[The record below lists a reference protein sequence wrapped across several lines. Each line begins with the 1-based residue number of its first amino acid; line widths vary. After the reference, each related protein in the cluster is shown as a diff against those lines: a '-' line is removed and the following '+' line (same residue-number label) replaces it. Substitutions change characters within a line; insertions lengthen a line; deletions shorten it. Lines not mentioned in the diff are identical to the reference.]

1 MIECRAYR
9 DGVLREEAFD
19 PARAKE
25 ILDQKGSRVWLDLA
39 EPTAEELALIQREF
53 DLHPLV
59 IEDLEHRGQRAKL
72 EVYDRYYFMTI
83 HGLSLSDDGELVDHE
98 VHLVSSERFLVTV
111 RFPPA
116 FDLSEAIRRWDRQPE
131 LTAEGAG
138 FLAYAVLDEIVDG
151 YFDVVDL
158 FEDRSEEIEDR
169 VFADEPDRTVQRDI
183 FRLKRKVVQFRRL
196 VGPLRPAMDRLIEE
210 ARFVAPGLLPYFR
223 DVSDHVIRVL
233 EFTDN
238 LRELLTASLEAQL
251 SQVSNR
257 LNQIMKQVASWSAI
271 ILLPT
276 LIAGIYGMNF
286 DHMPELHW
294 LAGYPLALGLM
305 AVAAGL
311 LYRMFRRRDWL

>member
-1 MIECRAYR
+1 MIEGRVYR
-9 DGVLREEAFD
+9 DGVLREEGFD
-19 PARAKE
+19 PERISE
-25 ILDQKGSRVWLDLA
+25 LLDEQGSRVWLDVA

-59 IEDLEHRGQRAKL
+59 MEDLEHRGQRAKL
-72 EVYDRYYFMTI
+72 EVYDRYYYMTV
-83 HGLSLSDDGELVDHE
+83 HGLSLSEGELVDHE
-98 VHLVSSERFLVTV
+98 VHLLSSERFMVTV

-116 FDLSEAIRRWDRQPE
+116 FDLTEARHRWDRQPE

-151 YFDVVDL
+151 YFDIIDH
-158 FEDRSEEIEDR
+158 FEDRAEELEDR
-169 VFADEPDRTVQRDI
+169 VFADEPDPTVQQDI
-183 FRLKRKVVQFRRL
+183 FKLKRKVVQFRRL
-196 VGPLRPAMDRLIEE
+196 VGPLRTAMDRVMEE
-210 ARFVAPGLLPYFR
+210 TRFVAPGLLPYYR
-223 DVSDHVIRVL
+223 DVADHVIRVL
-233 EFTDN
+233 EFIDN
-238 LRELLTASLEAQL
+238 IRELLAASLEAQI

-294 LAGYPLALGLM
+294 LLGYPFALGLM
-305 AVAAGL
+305 VVSAFAL
-311 LYRMFRRRDWL
+311 FRMFRRRDWL